1 MRNNQKEEEHVNPLM
16 DEKVK
21 LNTQQISNMLK
32 SAISKIHDQA
42 KHKVPTSKPSKK
54 NVDLDV

>member
-1 MRNNQKEEEHVNPLM
+1 M